1 MKLQL
6 DRIDQIPPLPYSEPS
21 PAQPTHQRIAFA
33 SLPRLPS
40 LSEHNNSSNV
50 RPSLVQEF
58 VLKPEHHKMVVVV
71 VDDNN
76 NDVMSGRENSKNSK
90 LPSFQGK
97 GMERKDGKEGRQNS
111 LVARCA

>member
-1 MKLQL
+1 MRKRIMLYQTCIIL
-6 DRIDQIPPLPYSEPS
+6 DM
-21 PAQPTHQRIAFA
+21 
-33 SLPRLPS
+33 
-40 LSEHNNSSNV
+40 
-50 RPSLVQEF
+50 
-58 VLKPEHHKMVVVV
+58 VLKGIGKRKHVIWKRPGTVV

-97 GMERKDGKEGRQNS
+97 GMERKDGKEGRRNS